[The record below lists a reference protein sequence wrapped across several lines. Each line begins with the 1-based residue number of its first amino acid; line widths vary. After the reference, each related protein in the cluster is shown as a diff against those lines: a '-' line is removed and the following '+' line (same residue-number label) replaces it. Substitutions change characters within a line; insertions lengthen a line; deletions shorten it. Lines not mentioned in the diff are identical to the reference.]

1 MQAEGR
7 LGAAGLEG
15 VGGEEG
21 APAALHR
28 TARAVPGVSGAEQ
41 SPAELRLSYKPC
53 SSEAPKCSA
62 D

>member
-28 TARAVPGVSGAEQ
+28 TPVPCRGCLEPSRAQLSSG
-41 SPAELRLSYKPC
+41 
-53 SSEAPKCSA
+53 
-62 D
+62 